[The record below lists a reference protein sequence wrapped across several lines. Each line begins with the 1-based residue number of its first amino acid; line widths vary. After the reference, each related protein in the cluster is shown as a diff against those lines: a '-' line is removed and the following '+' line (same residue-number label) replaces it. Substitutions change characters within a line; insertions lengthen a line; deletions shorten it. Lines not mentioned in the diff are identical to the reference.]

1 MTWFLV
7 STNEEGTLQ
16 LSFHK
21 DHASAKEDL
30 IDVARRWL
38 HGDDADNTPWP
49 EDDAGQRK
57 LVTDACEAE
66 GGNLYI
72 VSMAEITECVEA
84 TPISVDHDLWDN
96 WEEPL
101 TDEQIMAAAA
111 AGHARNAAA
120 RHRPKLVE

>member
-21 DHASAKEDL
+21 DHATAKEAM
-30 IDVARRWL
+30 IDVAVRWL
-38 HGDDADNTPWP
+38 YGDGGDTTWP
-49 EDDAGQRK
+49 EDDAAQRK
-57 LVTDACEAE
+57 VVADAREAE
-66 GGNLYI
+66 CGNLYL

-84 TPISVDHDLWDN
+84 TPVSVDHDLWDN

-101 TDEQIMAAAA
+101 TDEQIAVAVA